1 MNDFSSIPVDQDTL
15 IIKQSEIKISDI
27 QALNQKWNFDGI
39 IGSSLIFN
47 SIGVEKFSDT
57 ELLEFIKEN
66 SEIKINGSVTFSD
79 KNGYRFVNYNFEAT

>member
-1 MNDFSSIPVDQDTL
+1 MNNFKDLPADKDTR
-15 IIKQSEIKISDI
+15 IIKQSEIQINNI
-27 QALNQKWNFDGI
+27 PALDQKWNFDGI

-47 SIGVEKFSDT
+47 TIDVDKFSDT
-57 ELLEFIKEN
+57 ELLDVIKEH

>member
-27 QALNQKWNFDGI
+27 QALNQKWDFDGI
-39 IGSSLIFN
+39 IGN
-47 SIGVEKFSDT
+47 SIILKSPDVSNLSDT

-79 KNGYRFVNYNFEAT
+79 KNGYRFLNYNFEAT